1 MKQKE
6 SNFIFWVA
14 VTGMV
19 LFFTRCT
26 DSSTGN
32 TKDQFVNSL
41 IMPAISVTGT
51 QLAQDFSK
59 YDSLEIDVDTST
71 SPTNPATYRAFG
83 YYTTSAGVKK
93 DNITS
98 HFPAQGAPITLSGG
112 FTISP
117 TKCLGKTSAVQPN
130 ANQSNYYLI
139 PVRVS
144 TPGGWYLAFNINT
157 APNGTPGGSTL
168 KTINPC
174 PPDHPSL
181 Q

>member
-26 DSSTGN
+26 DSSTEN

-51 QLAQDFSK
+51 QLAQDFSR

-71 SPTNPATYRAFG
+71 SPTNPA
-83 YYTTSAGVKK
+83 
-93 DNITS
+93 
-98 HFPAQGAPITLSGG
+98 
-112 FTISP
+112 ISDS
-117 TKCLGKTSAVQPN
+117 L
-130 ANQSNYYLI
+130 
-139 PVRVS
+139 
-144 TPGGWYLAFNINT
+144 FMT
-157 APNGTPGGSTL
+157 ASVGQTRRG
-168 KTINPC
+168 
-174 PPDHPSL
+174 D
-181 Q
+181 